1 MNKIG
6 RIAARFIGFKLNREQ
21 EMNKVTTVVEA
32 AALTANTAGVE
43 QNVSPDLEGNVVRFD
58 IIPNAFSG
66 TAILQ
71 GSVDNTTW
79 TTLKTTGALTT
90 SSVPLVGQVT
100 LPKYIRSNVT
110 RSAGSVSIYITA
122 GY

>member
-1 MNKIG
+1 
-6 RIAARFIGFKLNREQ
+6 
-21 EMNKVTTVVEA
+21 MNKVTTVVEA
-32 AALTANTAGVE
+32 AAATANTAGVE

-79 TTLKTTGALTT
+79 TTLKTTGSLTT